1 MVHQTKHF
9 HHMSKGGL
17 RLVMLLIGR
26 CLLPGATIPA
36 FADSPTINGTIITG
50 SLGGN
55 TEVSYN
61 ITGTPGSTITF
72 TMPFT
77 SNDLRGTEEGWHL
90 SISSTTFTGSAGTM
104 PAEASTIVGTTATC
118 TIPRTCSNPTLTN
131 IITGVVAL
139 PSARER
145 HRHQSDFRNPCFYG
159 SRYIHNH
166 TNHFRRHSWGNS
178 DWDIYQY
185 YSSDNL
191 IWSVITFP

>member
-17 RLVMLLIGR
+17 LLVMLLIGR

-139 PSARER
+139 PSALGTPPPPVEFFGTPA
-145 HRHQSDFRNPCFYG
+145 STG
-159 SRYIHNH
+159 A
-166 TNHFRRHSWGNS
+166 G
-178 DWDIYQY
+178 IYTIIPTISVVIPGGTLIGTY
-185 YSSDNL
+185 TSTILLTISSGQ
-191 IWSVITFP
+191 